1 MYNLCHFAGQQQWC
15 GQFFPDNGARL
26 NHARGQVLTDFGAPD
41 CSAFCSA
48 FVQRTFQEA
57 RDWGCLT
64 PSPLCLDDPRGFGG
78 NGRQWAK
85 WLAREKW
92 LRAAKTA
99 PQLKIFF
106 WKDFFSNTT
115 NNASCWDIHSNHFD
129 LFLFFHWWLIGGVRE
144 MKNCLQGV
152 WDWECHCPVSTTQ
165 PHSSL
170 SLPCFF
176 YSPFL
181 SCEWCRSMRI
191 RVVQTARWLC
201 DQH

>member
-1 MYNLCHFAGQQQWC
+1 MVVVKCWQILERTIVLLFA
-15 GQFFPDNGARL
+15 PLLSNEHSKKHEIPA
-26 NHARGQVLTDFGAPD
+26 A
-41 CSAFCSA
+41 S
-48 FVQRTFQEA
+48 
-57 RDWGCLT
+57 T

-85 WLAREKW
+85 WSAREKW

-129 LFLFFHWWLIGGVRE
+129 LFLFFHWWLIGGARE
-144 MKNCLQGV
+144 MKICVQGL